1 MKRQHW
7 LIFYGIL
14 SAAVMAFI
22 FTHSMLSK
30 EDSSQQSAIWFAL
43 LKPILDPTNRY
54 PDELLHNFVRK
65 MAHFAE
71 FGALGVCVGGF
82 TTNLGWLHG
91 KRYISLPM
99 LITLATA
106 VCDEFLQYFFE
117 RGSMVTDVVLDYSG
131 ALTGLLA
138 VAAFVW
144 IQARLS
150 VRKIGENN
158 DTL

>member
-7 LIFYGIL
+7 LILFGIL
-14 SAAVMAFI
+14 TAAVMTFI

-43 LKPILDPTNRY
+43 LKPILDPNNIHS
-54 PDELLHNFVRK
+54 DELLHNFVRK

-99 LITLATA
+99 LITLLTA
-106 VCDEFLQYFFE
+106 VCDEFIQFFFD

-131 ALTGLLA
+131 ALTGLLV
-138 VAAFVW
+138 VAAFVRM
-144 IQARLS
+144 QAKLS
-150 VRKIGENN
+150 SKKKPEHQ
-158 DTL
+158 L

>member
-7 LIFYGIL
+7 LILFGIL
-14 SAAVMAFI
+14 TAAVMTFI
-22 FTHSMLSK
+22 FTQSMLSK
-30 EDSSQQSAIWFAL
+30 EDSSQQSAVWFAL
-43 LKPILDPTNRY
+43 LKPILDPQNKY
-54 PDELLHNFVRK
+54 SDELLHNFVRK

-82 TTNLGWLHG
+82 TTNLGRLHG
-91 KRYISLPM
+91 TRYVSLPM

-106 VCDEFLQYFFE
+106 VCDEFLQYFFD

-131 ALTGLLA
+131 ALTGLLT

-144 IQARLS
+144 IQAKLVSKKKER
-150 VRKIGENN
+150 NN

>member
-7 LIFYGIL
+7 LILFEIL
-14 SAAVMAFI
+14 TAAVMSFI
-22 FTHSMLSK
+22 FSHSMMSIP
-30 EDSSQQSAIWFAL
+30 ESAEQSLGWMDV
-43 LKPILDPTNRY
+43 LKPILDPNNRFS
-54 PDELLHNFVRK
+54 EEFFHNLIRK

-71 FGALGVCVGGF
+71 FGALGVSVGGF

-106 VCDEFLQYFFE
+106 VCDEFIQFFFE

-131 ALTGLLA
+131 ALTGLLV
-138 VAAFVW
+138 VATFVW
-144 IQARLS
+144 LQAKLAF
-150 VRKIGENN
+150 RKKNT
-158 DTL
+158 DSAA